1 MTLEGN
7 GRYFQ
12 SEASRTVIY
21 VSQRIAKDSAWPFTP
36 GQQLHIKIDGD
47 KLIVASGETSEPDDE
62 TKSVN

>member
-21 VSQRIAKDSAWPFTP
+21 VSQRIAKDSAWPFSP
-36 GQQLHIKIDGD
+36 GQSLKIRIDGD
-47 KLIVASGETSEPDDE
+47 RLIVENGEDE
-62 TKSVN
+62 EKGD